1 MISTSARLLR
11 LVSLLSARPS
21 WTCREL
27 ADQMAVTERTVRR
40 DVARLR
46 ELGYGVESDPGP
58 WGGYRLRAGA
68 RVPPLVLDDEE
79 ALAVAV
85 GLREAA
91 LSGVL
96 GGDQAALSA
105 LLKLRQV
112 LPPRI
117 ADRLGEMDAAFVHTP
132 RPDEPQIAPAMLL
145 ELATACRRGE
155 RTHLSYRDREGKST
169 TRDVDPYRL
178 VHTGRRWYFVARDV
192 ARGEWRTFRADR
204 VAHIRPTGH
213 AVELLD
219 PPDPVLLVS
228 RSIATG
234 AYPLYVTVCLPLP
247 MDQALRLVPPTVG
260 THRPD
265 GPNATIVDIGGP
277 DADGLARYLLSL
289 ATPLRVLSPDDVREA
304 LLRRARDLFADNGSG
319 QPRLLAS
326 GDAGPKSSS

>member
-21 WTCREL
+21 WTCGEL
-27 ADQMAVTERTVRR
+27 ADQIAVTERTVRR

-58 WGGYRLRAGA
+58 WGGYRLRAGN
-68 RVPPLVLDDEE
+68 RVPPLILDDEE

-132 RPDEPQIAPAMLL
+132 RPDEPQIASGMLL

-155 RTHLSYRDREGKST
+155 RTHLSYRDRDGKAT
-169 TRDVDPYRL
+169 AREIDPYRL

-192 ARGEWRTFRADR
+192 TRGEWRTFRADR
-204 VAHIRPTGH
+204 MVHIRPTGH

-228 RSIATG
+228 RSIAAGT
-234 AYPLYVTVCLPLP
+234 YPLYVTVRLPLP
-247 MDQALRLVPPTVG
+247 MDRALRLVPPTVG
-260 THRPD
+260 THRQD
-265 GPNATIVDIGGP
+265 GPDATIVDIGGP
-277 DADGLARYLLSL
+277 DADGLAKYLLSL
-289 ATPLRVLSPDDVREA
+289 ATPLQVLSPDHVRGA
-304 LLRRARDLFADNGSG
+304 LLRRTRDLVAANEVPSMNGDLSD
-319 QPRLLAS
+319 Q
-326 GDAGPKSSS
+326 